1 MRQCPTRI
9 LACGRV
15 SGFLHTIFLLAHN
28 VHVTTQPPP
37 GYSALRRWPFR
48 PPPDEKESGSFHG
61 SWQPVRD
68 LPVVEPHFPGCSA
81 HLPYHVYHSAIAE
94 SSGSPPKKRCLFVLT
109 LMFRYCFQGNLCS
122 PHHLPFVQ
130 LLAEA

>member
-15 SGFLHTIFLLAHN
+15 SGFLHTIFLPAHN

-94 SSGSPPKKRCLFVLT
+94 SSGSPPKKTWPVGTHPDVSLLLPGQCMLAPSSPCRPIAGRC
-109 LMFRYCFQGNLCS
+109 
-122 PHHLPFVQ
+122 
-130 LLAEA
+130 